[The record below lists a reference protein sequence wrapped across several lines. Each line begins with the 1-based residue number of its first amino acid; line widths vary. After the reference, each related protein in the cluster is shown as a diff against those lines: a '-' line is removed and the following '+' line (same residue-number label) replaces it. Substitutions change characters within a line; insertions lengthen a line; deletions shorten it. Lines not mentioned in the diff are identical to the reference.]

1 MTSRSDKPVV
11 GKIVFETPT
20 RQQLEREHLAKLREF
35 AQQKV
40 DEARKSFG
48 EKSRLAID
56 PGTNCGWA
64 LQTVHGIT
72 LHGTWDL
79 KPRRHEGGG
88 MRYLRF
94 LRVLEDTARAGK
106 VEEVAYEE
114 VRGHKG
120 TDAAQIYGGIVA
132 TLTQWCE
139 DKQIPYQ
146 GVPVGTIKKHATGK
160 GNADK
165 AAMVKAAVA
174 KFGPTVKD
182 DNEADAL
189 WLLDWMLAQD
199 GGAK

>member
-40 DEARKSFG
+40 DEVRKSFG

-56 PGTNCGWA
+56 PGTKCGWA
-64 LQTVHGIT
+64 LRTEAGIT

-79 KPRRHEGGG
+79 APRRHEGGG
-88 MRYLRF
+88 MRF
-94 LRVLEDTARAGK
+94 LKLVRLLGDIGRVD
-106 VEEVAYEE
+106 EVAYEE

-132 TLTQWCE
+132 HLTAWCE
-139 DKQIPYQ
+139 SLGIPYQ

-174 KFGPTVKD
+174 KFGPTVED
-182 DNEADAL
+182 DNQADAL